1 MHLDGTGCSVTS
13 SDLMANCITVSWTA
27 ASRGDD
33 TAMIPAAGGVA
44 KVCSLQPVTI
54 CSTATTMTMTYELH
68 ACVLK
73 AKKKMRRHKN
83 ERK

>member
-1 MHLDGTGCSVTS
+1 
-13 SDLMANCITVSWTA
+13 MANCITASWTA

-73 AKKKMRRHKN
+73 AKKNAKTQ
-83 ERK
+83 ERKKIT